1 MTESH
6 TTDGF
11 TITSTSATSEQ
22 LAEQFKP
29 SDKPE
34 TPETAPETVQADPV
48 TSVTSEPGEG
58 KEAAPAPA
66 EKPLGKPKNDP
77 RARVEQATRQ
87 AAEAKRQRDEIERR
101 AVAAEQELER
111 LRAGL
116 PKESKPEPAKV
127 ETKAPDGK
135 PKADDF
141 ETYDEY
147 VEALTDWKAEQRDK
161 TVKESAHREALL
173 SHQQSLFN
181 SFQERI
187 QKAIE
192 ADPTIDEKIHPDI
205 VAMVPNGPVDFSK
218 RMSNDDLIGV
228 HFIAEEKGLDMM
240 RHLSEYPDVLQRLRG
255 LSQPQLLVE
264 LGRIDAR
271 LGSVTTAPDPKPISI
286 SRANPPVRPVT
297 AVAPSGDDP
306 MTLPDA
312 SLSAVEWGRRR
323 EALEERRRK
332 ANR

>member
-1 MTESH
+1 MSESH

-29 SDKPE
+29 AE
-34 TPETAPETVQADPV
+34 TLETAPDPAAAPV
-48 TSVTSEPGEG
+48 EPPEAGEG
-58 KEAAPAPA
+58 QETAPAAPEGPV
-66 EKPLGKPKNDP
+66 KGRHKNP
-77 RARVEQATRQ
+77 IARVTDATYKL
-87 AAEAKRQRDEIERR
+87 AKAKAERDEIERR
-101 AVAAEQELER
+101 AVAAEQELEK

-116 PKESKPEPAKV
+116 PKTDSPKV

-147 VEALTDWKAEQRDK
+147 VEALTDWKAEQRDS
-161 TVKESAHREALL
+161 TAKESARREAVL
-173 SHQQSLFN
+173 SHQQTLFN

-192 ADPTIDEKIHPDI
+192 ADPTIDEKILPDI

-228 HFIAEEKGLDMM
+228 HFISEEKGLDMM
-240 RHLSEYPDVLQRLRG
+240 RHLSEHPDVLQRLRG

-271 LGSVTTAPDPKPISI
+271 LSSATTATEPKPTI

-332 ANR
+332 AGR

>member
-1 MTESH
+1 MSESH

-11 TITSTSATSEQ
+11 TITSTSQTSEQ

-29 SDKPE
+29 TDKPE
-34 TPETAPETVQADPV
+34 TPETAPETVQDEPATP
-48 TSVTSEPGEG
+48 EPGEG
-58 KEAAPAPA
+58 KETAPAPA

-87 AAEAKRQRDEIERR
+87 AAEQRKRADEMERR
-101 AVAAEQELER
+101 AIENEAKLKALEER
-111 LRAGL
+111 LNGG
-116 PKESKPEPAKV
+116 KPAEPAKV

-147 VEALTDWKAEQRDK
+147 VEALTDWKADQRDNSA
-161 TVKESAHREALL
+161 KESAQREALL
-173 SHQQSLFN
+173 SHQQNLFN

-192 ADPTIDEKIHPDI
+192 ADPTIDQKIHPDI
-205 VAMVPNGPVDFSK
+205 VAMVPDGPLDFSK

-228 HFIAEEKGLDMM
+228 HFITEEKGLDMM
-240 RHLSEYPDVLQRLRG
+240 RHLSEHPDVLQRLRG

-271 LGSVTTAPDPKPISI
+271 LGSVTTAPEPKPISI

-306 MTLPDA
+306 LALPDP
-312 SLSAVEWGRRR
+312 SLSPIEWGRRR

-332 ANR
+332 AGR